1 MLDNFEKKL
10 DRMVNGAF
18 AKAFK
23 SEVQPVE
30 IAAGLQRELDDRATI
45 VSRAR
50 TVVPNIFVV
59 ELSPADFERLSA
71 FEATVNDELGS
82 LVREYAQQQRYA
94 FVGAAEVTLA
104 VDDSLGTGVFRIR
117 SEVRPGPQT
126 EAAVA
131 VDVSGEPHLEVE
143 GIKYPLAAV
152 TRLGRGTDVEIRI
165 DDPGVSRHHAR
176 IRIAGVQATIED
188 LGSKN
193 GTFLAGRR
201 VSQPSPLG
209 DGDEIRLGSVVATFR
224 IPPPAPTT
232 TTLRSGR

>member
-50 TVVPNIFVV
+50 TVVPNVFVV
-59 ELSPADFERLSA
+59 ELSAADFERLSA
-71 FEATVNDELGS
+71 FEATVNEELAG

-104 VDDSLGTGVFRIR
+104 AGRLPGHGGVPDPLRGPLGR
-117 SEVRPGPQT
+117 SARRRRPGRCQ
-126 EAAVA
+126 
-131 VDVSGEPHLEVE
+131 
-143 GIKYPLAAV
+143 
-152 TRLGRGTDVEIRI
+152 R
-165 DDPGVSRHHAR
+165 
-176 IRIAGVQATIED
+176 
-188 LGSKN
+188 
-193 GTFLAGRR
+193 
-201 VSQPSPLG
+201 
-209 DGDEIRLGSVVATFR
+209 
-224 IPPPAPTT
+224 
-232 TTLRSGR
+232 

>member
-30 IAAGLQRELDDRATI
+30 IAAGLQRELDDRATV

-59 ELSPADFERLSA
+59 ELSEADFERLAA
-71 FEATVNDELGS
+71 FEETVNEELAS

-104 VDDSLGTGVFRIR
+104 QDDSLGTGVFRIR
-117 SEVRPGPQT
+117 SEVRPGGQPD
-126 EAAVA
+126 AAVP
-131 VDVSGEPHLEVE
+131 VDVSGEPHLEVD
-143 GIKYPLAAV
+143 GITYPLHAV
-152 TRLGRGTDVEIRI
+152 TRLGRGTDVDIRI
-165 DDPGVSRHHAR
+165 DDPGVSRHHAEITLGTDVTLR
-176 IRIAGVQATIED
+176 D
-188 LGSKN
+188 LGSTN
-193 GTFLAGRR
+193 GTLVNGRM
-201 VSQPSPLG
+201 
-209 DGDEIRLGSVVATFR
+209 VATAVLTDGSR
-224 IPPPAPTT
+224 IQLGT
-232 TTLRSGR
+232 TTLTYRAR